1 MHVAL
6 DWETGGVSSGL
17 SAPLKPS
24 FSINGNGFV
33 APKDP
38 ANDYC
43 QPDPSQKERC
53 WPESAG
59 KTSVDGGKSIHV
71 LSVQSADWARKGQ
84 HVLKVY
90 ADGRKYGKSSGDYAF
105 RCELSAVQD
114 EYVFLPGDWHFYSM
128 SFWLDESWDQVS
140 KYSGLLMQW
149 KMSPGFPHGALRIS
163 NLGDY
168 KLFFRGYHLWE
179 DDGNGKFIG
188 HAKRAAWND
197 IKFFYKK
204 SMGKDGFV
212 LVWLNGKL
220 VFEHKG
226 RTLLKSTQRGYTKFG
241 QYTEIRDE
249 RTVYYDA
256 VEFCHTEIDYKDC
269 LAAMGYSNID
279 DWIRQGQDAPVVYL
293 TRVHDRDIAV
303 SAPATERPTV
313 SMSLGENVTL
323 VALAQDF
330 EGAKYA
336 SAGGVVSVSF
346 FAGNCSLGTVSG
358 RDVHAGNFT
367 LTSDLVSFTDS
378 SHTIVAVATDTDGNV
393 VKSSPVTLHMGNQ
406 APTVRIAAPADL
418 TNVALGASVEI
429 SVRASDADGSVVKV
443 DVFVDGD
450 HHVGTATS
458 SDSDDAGLFKVSWQA
473 PSSSGAHTITAV
485 ATDNA
490 GRNATTTAARVTVG
504 AEIATAVLTP
514 TQDSTIR
521 ESSPSMTSN
530 WRVLEAYGKQGG
542 ENVALLQFDLTAQRT
557 AQHSV
562 RSVVLRLFPD
572 ELKNAPGRFAVHATT
587 GKASWSEKSVNWNN
601 SPSKSELLASR
612 EIIAKG
618 QYVEYDVTSH
628 VRQHVMSSAGQAT
641 LTFWVAG
648 ADKDYELAKFQGRR
662 ADNKN
667 KPELVISTSSIAPQN
682 NQQAGDGGTDAFQSC
697 AFKAH
702 ASTVSID
709 DAQVSEGGGDYKD
722 GASSADSAID
732 RLAATAPSSSSS
744 DDSGGSGSDDSGG
757 SGSGDGSG
765 SSSGSGSA
773 NQGGEDVLPECSPNE
788 TTLLAISDASIQQAR
803 PAEPGDWG
811 NIEVYGKPDGGA
823 IASLLRFNLS
833 GILAGVEKAQLKLFS
848 VVGRNTPGSIS
859 VFRLTEESA
868 WNEASVAWSTAPSRG
883 EWVSNFTVDQLSEDR
898 PGEGIPEGYYIV
910 DVSTA
915 VASHLATVPEP
926 VDKSITFWLEDL
938 HLDYLAV
945 KFESR
950 REDKLHPPLLSIVA
964 SQKVCDA
971 VVTGRFDV
979 SVPDPS
985 IFLQDAA
992 AKSATCEGVALQVLR
1007 LPPTSD
1013 WIKCE
1018 FLTDSDVFL
1027 AEADFSVKFTVVIP
1041 GQAGAAEQS
1050 RVTRQILAMT
1060 AADVGAAVAA
1070 QMVLAKGQDIAGDF
1084 QVIVDTLHEAV
1095 RGGVEML
1102 PLQST
1107 PTPSKAEESGK
1118 EGSATPSPST
1128 ARDAAESG
1136 KEGSATP
1143 SSSTARDAAEIGKV
1157 SSATLGGRAFEA
1169 LGATA
1174 FATALL
1180 AFTGL

>member
-1 MHVAL
+1 MRLHLCRVLFIALACLGRGAARVVHVAL
-6 DWETGGVSSGL
+6 DWETGEVSSGL
-17 SAPLKPS
+17 PAPLKPS

-43 QPDPSQKERC
+43 QPDPSKKERC

-71 LSVQSADWARKGQ
+71 LSVKSADWARKGQ

-114 EYVFLPGDWHFYSM
+114 AYVFLPGDWHFYSM

-303 SAPATERPTV
+303 SAPATERPSV
-313 SMSLGENVTL
+313 SMPLGENVTL
-323 VALAQDF
+323 VALAQDS

-336 SAGGVVSVSF
+336 SAGGVASVSF

-358 RDVHAGNFT
+358 RDVRAGNFT

-393 VKSSPVTLHMGNQ
+393 VKSSPVTLHVGNQ

-418 TNVALGASVEI
+418 TNVASGASVEI
-429 SVRASDADGSVVKV
+429 SVRANDADGSVVKV

-458 SDSDDAGLFKVSWQA
+458 SVSDDAGLFKVSWQA
-473 PSSSGAHTITAV
+473 PASSGAHTITAV

-490 GRNATTTAARVTVG
+490 GRNATTTATQGARVTVG

-521 ESSPSMTSN
+521 ESSPSTTSN
-530 WRVLEAYGKQGG
+530 WRVVEAYGKRGG

-562 RSVVLRLFPD
+562 RSAVLRLFPD

-587 GKASWSEKSVNWNN
+587 GQASWSEKSVNWNN

-618 QYVEYDVTSH
+618 QYVEFDVTSH

-667 KPELVISTSSIAPQN
+667 KPELVVSTSSVAPQS

-709 DAQVSEGGGDYKD
+709 DAQVSEVGGDRKD

-732 RLAATAPSSSSS
+732 RLTTTAPSSS
-744 DDSGGSGSDDSGG
+744 SDDSGG

-765 SSSGSGSA
+765 SSGSGSA

-788 TTLLAISDASIQQAR
+788 TTLLAISDASIRQAY

-811 NIEVYGKPDGGA
+811 NIEVYGKPGGGA

-833 GILAGVEKAQLKLFS
+833 GILAGVEKAQLKLYS

-868 WNEASVAWSTAPSRG
+868 WNESSVAWSTAPARG

-898 PGEGIPEGYYIV
+898 PGEGVPEGYYIV

-971 VVTGRFDV
+971 VVARRFDV
-979 SVPDPS
+979 SVPDPR
-985 IFLQDAA
+985 IFLQDTA
-992 AKSATCEGVALQVLR
+992 AKSAICEGVALQGLR

-1027 AEADFSVKFTVVIP
+1027 TEADFSVKLIVVIP

-1084 QVIVDTLHEAV
+1084 QVIVDKLHEAV

-1102 PLQST
+1102 PVQST

-1128 ARDAAESG
+1128 ARDAADAVV
-1136 KEGSATP
+1136 GS
-1143 SSSTARDAAEIGKV
+1143 SLR
-1157 SSATLGGRAFEA
+1157 LGGRAFEA